1 MNRSMILKRA
11 GVLALALL
19 PFTAMAQDFP
29 SRNISIVVPYP
40 PGGVVDPVAR
50 LLAPALSKEFGQS
63 VTVDNRAGAGGA
75 IGAKVVAAAKPD
87 GHTILFHI
95 GVVAAHPTTQKNAG
109 YDVRTDLAPV
119 SLIASGPYVLSVS
132 PAFPAKNL
140 QELVAHTR
148 ANPGKM
154 FYGSAG
160 LGTLNHLAGELINAA
175 AGISMTH
182 VPYKGNG
189 PMIAGLLGGEI
200 QLGLDTIPG
209 SKALAAGGKLRMLA
223 VTSLKRNAAIPEVP
237 TASESGLPGFEFDFW
252 EAFFLPRG
260 TPDAIVNAWHAA
272 IVKALRDPAV
282 AKQLAAFGFDVIG
295 STPKELAD
303 KVNADV
309 ARYAEVARKAKI
321 TFE

>member
-1 MNRSMILKRA
+1 MKRLT
-11 GVLALALL
+11 VLLLSALAPLVVS
-19 PFTAMAQDFP
+19 AQDFP
-29 SRNISIVVPYP
+29 SRNISIFVPYP

-50 LLAPALSKEFGQS
+50 LLAPALAKEFGQS

-75 IGAKVVAAAKPD
+75 IGARAVAAARPD

-95 GVVAAHPTTQKNAG
+95 GVVAAHPTTQRNAG

-132 PAFPAKNL
+132 PAFPAKSVT
-140 QELVAHTR
+140 ELVAYTK
-148 ANPGKM
+148 ANPGRM

-237 TASESGLPGFEFDFW
+237 TAAESGLPGFEFDFW

-282 AKQLAAFGFDVIG
+282 AKQLATFGFDVVG
-295 STPKELAD
+295 STPRELAD
-303 KVNADV
+303 KVHTDV
-309 ARYAEVARKAKI
+309 AKYAEVARRANIK
-321 TFE
+321 FD

>member
-1 MNRSMILKRA
+1 MKVAQFRPWAL
-11 GVLALALL
+11 VLALFPL
-19 PFTAMAQDFP
+19 PGMAQDFP

-50 LLAPALSKEFGQS
+50 LLAPLLAKEFGQS

-75 IGAKVVAAAKPD
+75 IGAQAVARAKPD

-95 GVVAAHPTTQKNAG
+95 GVVAAHPTTQKSAG
-109 YDVRTDLAPV
+109 YDVRTDLSPV
-119 SLIASGPYVLSVS
+119 SLIASGPYVLSVA
-132 PAFPAKNL
+132 PAFPARNVN
-140 QELVAHTR
+140 ELIAHTK

-160 LGTLNHLAGELINAA
+160 LGTLNHLAGELINSA

-223 VTSLKRNAAIPEVP
+223 VTSLKRNPALPEVP
-237 TASESGLPGFEFDFW
+237 TAAESGLPGFEFDFW

-260 TPDAIVNAWHAA
+260 TPEPVVNAWNGA
-272 IVKALRDPAV
+272 IVKALRDPGIAR
-282 AKQLAAFGFDVIG
+282 QLADFGFEVVG
-295 STPKELAD
+295 STPKQLAD

-309 ARYAEVARKAKI
+309 AKYADVARRAKI
-321 TFE
+321 NFE

>member
-1 MNRSMILKRA
+1 MKRLT
-11 GVLALALL
+11 VLLLSALAPLVVS
-19 PFTAMAQDFP
+19 AQDFP

-50 LLAPALSKEFGQS
+50 LLAPALAKEFGQS

-75 IGAKVVAAAKPD
+75 IGARAVAAARPD

-95 GVVAAHPTTQKNAG
+95 GVVAAHPTTQRNAG

-132 PAFPAKNL
+132 PAFPAKSVT
-140 QELVAHTR
+140 ELVAYTK
-148 ANPGKM
+148 ANPGRM

-237 TASESGLPGFEFDFW
+237 TAAESGLPGFEFDFW

-282 AKQLAAFGFDVIG
+282 AKQLAGFGFDVVG

-309 ARYAEVARKAKI
+309 AKYAEVARRANIK
-321 TFE
+321 FD

>member
-1 MNRSMILKRA
+1 MRRFT
-11 GVLALALL
+11 VLLLTALAPLS
-19 PFTAMAQDFP
+19 ASAQDFP

-50 LLAPALSKEFGQS
+50 LLAPGLAKEFGQN

-75 IGAKVVAAAKPD
+75 IGAKAVTAAKPD

-119 SLIASGPYVLSVS
+119 SLIASGPYVLSVA
-132 PAFPAKNL
+132 PAFPAKNVN
-140 QELVAHTR
+140 ELIAH
-148 ANPGKM
+148 AKSNPGKV

-160 LGTLNHLAGELINAA
+160 LGTLNHLAGELLNAA

-189 PMIAGLLGGEI
+189 PMITGLLGGEI
-200 QLGLDTIPG
+200 QLGMDTIPG

-223 VTSLKRNAAIPEVP
+223 VTSLKRNPALPEVP
-237 TASESGLPGFEFDFW
+237 TAAESGLPGFEFDFW

-260 TPDAIVNAWHAA
+260 TPEPVVNAWHAG
-272 IVKALRDPAV
+272 IIKALRDPAV
-282 AKQLAAFGFDVIG
+282 SKQLAEFGFEVVG
-295 STPKELAD
+295 STPKQLAD

-309 ARYAEVARKAKI
+309 AKYAEVARRAKI